1 MVEQFTVKPT
11 TAAKQTSSPKTI
23 AVYPISNFGGYEIY
37 ECNDER
43 VHVGINN
50 GDTIV
55 DCGTRQVKY
64 TSSGRPYFNLGGQRH
79 YIDDFIRI

>member
-1 MVEQFTVKPT
+1 MVEQFTVEPIT
-11 TAAKQTSSPKTI
+11 VAKQPSSPKAI

-37 ECNDER
+37 ECDDER

-50 GDTIV
+50 GDTIE

-64 TSSGRPYFNLGGQRH
+64 TSNGRPYFNLGGQRH

>member
-1 MVEQFTVKPT
+1 MVAQFTVEPT
-11 TAAKQTSSPKTI
+11 TATKQTSSPKAI
-23 AVYPISNFGGYEIY
+23 AVCPISNFGGYEIY
-37 ECNDER
+37 ECDDER
-43 VHVGINN
+43 VHVGIND
-50 GDTIV
+50 GDTIE

>member
-1 MVEQFTVKPT
+1 MVEQFTVEPIT
-11 TAAKQTSSPKTI
+11 VAKQPSSPKAI

-37 ECNDER
+37 ECDDER
-43 VHVGINN
+43 IHVGINN
-50 GDTIV
+50 GDTIE
-55 DCGTRQVKY
+55 DCGTRLVKY

>member
-1 MVEQFTVKPT
+1 MAEQFTVAQT
-11 TAAKQTSSPKTI
+11 TAAKQTSSPKAI
-23 AVYPISNFGGYEIY
+23 AVCPISNFGGYEIY

-50 GDTIV
+50 GDTIE
-55 DCGTRQVKY
+55 DCGTRQIKY
-64 TSSGRPYFNLGGQRH
+64 TSSGRLYFNLGGQRH